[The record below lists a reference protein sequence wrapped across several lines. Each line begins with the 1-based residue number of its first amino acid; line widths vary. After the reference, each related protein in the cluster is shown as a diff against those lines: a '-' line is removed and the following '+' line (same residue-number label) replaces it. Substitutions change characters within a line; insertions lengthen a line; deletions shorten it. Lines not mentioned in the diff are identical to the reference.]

1 MTYLLVKMLF
11 CLLLATILGI
21 VLGWLWHRFLTEK
34 KYNAQVEQF
43 KSECD
48 QHQQD
53 KAPLESLLDGK
64 KQKGE
69 EEEEEQE
76 DLCAMDSL
84 KEQLIVLT
92 KDRDQIQAKISQL
105 SAELST
111 EKQCIARL
119 TEENRMMRVA
129 AEPDDLK
136 KIIGI
141 GTANEQ
147 ALKKQGITC
156 YAQIAA
162 FNTDDEKKYGNTLG
176 VFSGRIR
183 QEEWVKQAKKL
194 HQEKYSE
201 DL

>member
-1 MTYLLVKMLF
+1 M
-11 CLLLATILGI
+11 
-21 VLGWLWHRFLTEK
+21 
-34 KYNAQVEQF
+34 
-43 KSECD
+43 
-48 QHQQD
+48 
-53 KAPLESLLDGK
+53 
-64 KQKGE
+64 
-69 EEEEEQE
+69 
-76 DLCAMDSL
+76 
-84 KEQLIVLT
+84 LT